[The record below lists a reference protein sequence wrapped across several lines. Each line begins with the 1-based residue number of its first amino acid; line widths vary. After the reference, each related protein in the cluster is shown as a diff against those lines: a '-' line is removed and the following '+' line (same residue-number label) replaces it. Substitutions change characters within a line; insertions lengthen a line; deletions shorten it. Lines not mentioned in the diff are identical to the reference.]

1 MGERERVLNV
11 RLTDS
16 EMDMVKELAD
26 HVGLSQSD
34 TIRQLVRR
42 EHAKMEKGKKS
53 APRRSTSTRRAG
65 S

>member
-16 EMDMVKELAD
+16 EMNMVKELAE

-34 TIRQLVRR
+34 TIRQLIRKEYAKASKDFATKGRARR
-42 EHAKMEKGKKS
+42 G
-53 APRRSTSTRRAG
+53 T
-65 S
+65 